1 MKRALFLP
9 TARQINWLL
18 VVGFLALGQALYLR
32 YMALENN
39 TVSLT
44 CQGGLRTWLCDTFRL
59 TIVLFNHSVFGWVA
73 LAAAALNLF
82 RPSIV
87 LVTLALAASA
97 FGIVLHNADLA
108 ALAVGLLIL
117 SLARPAPAAE

>member
-1 MKRALFLP
+1 
-9 TARQINWLL
+9 
-18 VVGFLALGQALYLR
+18 
-32 YMALENN
+32 
-39 TVSLT
+39 
-44 CQGGLRTWLCDTFRL
+44 
-59 TIVLFNHSVFGWVA
+59 
-73 LAAAALNLF
+73 
-82 RPSIV
+82 V

>member
-1 MKRALFLP
+1 MKRAVFLP

-32 YMALENN
+32 YMAIENN
-39 TVSLT
+39 TVSLA
-44 CQGGLRTWLCDTFRL
+44 CQAGLRTWVCDTFRL
-59 TIVLFNHSVFGWVA
+59 TIVLFNHNVFGWVA

-87 LVTLALAASA
+87 LVTLALAAAA
-97 FGIVLHNADLA
+97 FRP
-108 ALAVGLLIL
+108 LLQH
-117 SLARPAPAAE
+117 AR